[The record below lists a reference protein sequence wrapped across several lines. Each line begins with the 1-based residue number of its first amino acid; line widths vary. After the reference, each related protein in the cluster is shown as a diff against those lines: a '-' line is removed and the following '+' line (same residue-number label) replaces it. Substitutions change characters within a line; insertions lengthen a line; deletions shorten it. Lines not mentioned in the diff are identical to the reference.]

1 MTLNNFNPSAFEK
14 RINIEQTEDT
24 LYDIYA
30 ALAKASPAL
39 SKLAND
45 FGSVEQ
51 KEAYECGV
59 YRSCVMLGMLLG
71 EEAVRR
77 GKARHEAMDNRIAKI
92 VSTIIEAEKN
102 AKN

>member
-1 MTLNNFNPSAFEK
+1 
-14 RINIEQTEDT
+14 
-24 LYDIYA
+24 
-30 ALAKASPAL
+30 
-39 SKLAND
+39 
-45 FGSVEQ
+45 
-51 KEAYECGV
+51 V

>member
-1 MTLNNFNPSAFEK
+1 MTLNHSNPSGFDK

-39 SKLAND
+39 SKLVNA

-51 KEAYECGV
+51 KEAYQCGV

-71 EEAVRR
+71 EDAIRR
-77 GKARHEAMDNRIAKI
+77 GKARDEAMDNRIAKI
-92 VSTIIEAEKN
+92 VSTIIESEQN
-102 AKN
+102 ARH